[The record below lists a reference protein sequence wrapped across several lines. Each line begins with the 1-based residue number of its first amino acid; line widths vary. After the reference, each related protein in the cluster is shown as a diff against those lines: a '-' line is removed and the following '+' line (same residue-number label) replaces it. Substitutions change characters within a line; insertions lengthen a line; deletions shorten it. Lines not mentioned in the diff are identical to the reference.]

1 MKGLTRPCALG
12 TAALAA
18 IVLALALPAGVLAA
32 AATPKYTK
40 ESKQAYEAQLNKGE
54 IAEAVFNKPVRSLR
68 LTLKDGRHVLYSY
81 EKKGSKALEE
91 QLSAKGITATELKG
105 SGTKKH
111 KAAKHKRLYIAIA
124 IVVVLALI
132 GGALLLARRRRLGG
146 D

>member
-1 MKGLTRPCALG
+1 MNRLTRLCAPG
-12 TAALAA
+12 TAGLAA

-32 AATPKYTK
+32 TATPKYTK

-68 LTLKDGRHVLYSY
+68 LTLKDGRHVLYTY
-81 EKKGSKALEE
+81 ERKGSKALEE
-91 QLSAKGITATELKG
+91 QLSAKGVAVTELKG
-105 SGTKKH
+105 TGKKKH
-111 KAAKHKRLYIAIA
+111 KAAKHKRLYIAVGV
-124 IVVVLALI
+124 VVVLVLA